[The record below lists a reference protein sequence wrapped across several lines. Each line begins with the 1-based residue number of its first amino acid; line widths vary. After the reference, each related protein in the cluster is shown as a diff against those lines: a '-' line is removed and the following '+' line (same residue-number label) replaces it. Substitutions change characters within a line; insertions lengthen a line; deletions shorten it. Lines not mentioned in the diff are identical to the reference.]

1 MDDQMRALVC
11 LKSALI
17 LYFEKTKL
25 AQKGACI
32 HKNLKNFR
40 LLAIAA
46 FFWKSIMEKLALRL
60 KIPVCKFFAAKILL

>member
-46 FFWKSIMEKLALRL
+46 FFLKKHYEKTSVAP
-60 KIPVCKFFAAKILL
+60 KISYLQFFCG

>member
-25 AQKGACI
+25 IQKEACVY
-32 HKNLKNFR
+32 KKPKNFR
-40 LLAIAA
+40 LLPIAA
-46 FFWKSIMEKLALRL
+46 FFWKSTMKKLVLRL
-60 KIPVCKFFAAKILL
+60 KFPICNFFAAKLLL